1 MEMKV
6 VVRWLGIMLFVAGC
20 YWLAENESNSGLGG
34 KNMSVEPAKVSD
46 YEVVQQVNNAAILM
60 VKTGDQEI
68 KFKDQWGYIFS
79 DPMYILLVIIAVFLN
94 VVLLRKLIK
103 EEL

>member
-1 MEMKV
+1 MDMKV
-6 VVRWLGIMLFVAGC
+6 MVCLLGIMLLAAGC
-20 YWLAENESNSGLGG
+20 YWLAGDGSNLIRSGENAD
-34 KNMSVEPAKVSD
+34 VEPEKGGD
-46 YEVVQQVNNAAILM
+46 YAEVQKENYAAILL
-60 VKTGDQEI
+60 VKTGDQEG
-68 KFKDQWGYIFS
+68 KFDDQWRYIFS

>member
-1 MEMKV
+1 MKAV
-6 VVRWLGIMLFVAGC
+6 VCWLGIMLLVAGC

-34 KNMSVEPAKVSD
+34 ENMSVEPAKVSD
-46 YEVVQQVNNAAILM
+46 YDEAQKVNDAAVLL
-60 VKTGDQEI
+60 VKTEDQEVN
-68 KFKDQWGYIFS
+68 FNDQWRYIFS
-79 DPMYILLVIIAVFLN
+79 NPMYLLLILIGVFLN